1 METSI
6 LGITVILAISAAQL
20 LRPWAGPNVPPIVLA
35 PGIPI
40 GAWYGGLWVGLLST
54 VLHSIAAAYFLL
66 PPIHSFRIAEPD
78 NRMHLATLALL
89 GIVASWLCESRRR
102 IAIRLE
108 SAVLDTQ
115 RLRADNRDYAR
126 RLAEPDGNL
135 KYALSA
141 LLESLQRP
149 ATESS
154 WGFC

>member
-20 LRPWAGPNVPPIVLA
+20 LRPWAGQIVPPIVLA
-35 PGIPI
+35 PLILI

-54 VLHSIAAAYFLL
+54 ALQSIAAAYFLL

-78 NRMHLATLALL
+78 NRMHLATLELL

-102 IAIRLE
+102 IATRLV

-126 RLAEPDGNL
+126 RLTEADSNL
-135 KYALSA
+135 NYAVSA
-141 LLESLQRP
+141 MLENLQRP